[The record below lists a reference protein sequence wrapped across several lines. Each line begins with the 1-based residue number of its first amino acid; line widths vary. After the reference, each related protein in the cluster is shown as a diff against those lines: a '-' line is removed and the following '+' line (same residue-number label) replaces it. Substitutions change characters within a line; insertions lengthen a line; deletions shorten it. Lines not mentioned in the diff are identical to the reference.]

1 MDNDRY
7 SRLLTAFRAHR
18 VLTWDEIR
26 KVLGNVSEATAR
38 RAVRK
43 IPYRTSYNHNG
54 RYYTLFDEGMFDQW
68 GLWSHE
74 GIRVSRDGALTATV
88 ERLVR
93 ESEAGW
99 TRRELQELLG
109 VPVQTVLTTLR
120 ERGKVDRVRVGP
132 AYVYLSAGS
141 VREQLHRRQEMVT
154 IKQRR
159 CEAPLEIVVAVLLV
173 LIRHPK
179 STLPGVVKRLKGHSP
194 PIRLGDVEEIFERY
208 DLAQKRGLSS

>member
-1 MDNDRY
+1 MNNERY
-7 SRLLTAFRAHR
+7 LRLLAAFRTKT
-18 VLTWDEIR
+18 VLAWDEIR

-38 RAVRK
+38 RALRK

-54 RYYTLFDEGMFDQW
+54 RHYTLFEEGMFDRW

-88 ERLVR
+88 ERLVH

-109 VPVQTVLTTLR
+109 VSVQTVLTTLR

-132 AYVYLSAGS
+132 VYVYLSAGS
-141 VREQLHRRQEMVT
+141 AHEQLQRRQGMAT
-154 IKQRR
+154 IVQRR
-159 CEAPLEIVVAVLLV
+159 GEAPQQV
-173 LIRHPK
+173 PGQ
-179 STLPGVVKRLKGHSP
+179 TLQTVF
-194 PIRLGDVEEIFERY
+194 D
-208 DLAQKRGLSS
+208 

>member
-1 MDNDRY
+1 MNSERY
-7 SRLLTAFRAHR
+7 LRLLKAFRIHT
-18 VLTWDEIR
+18 VLTWDEMR

-38 RAVRK
+38 RALRK

-54 RYYTLFDEGMFDQW
+54 RYYTLFEEGMFDRW

-74 GIRVSRDGALTATV
+74 GIRVSRDGTLTATV
-88 ERLVR
+88 ERVVR

-109 VPVQTVLTTLR
+109 VSVQTVLTTLR

-141 VREQLHRRQEMVT
+141 AREQLQRRQEMAT
-154 IKQRR
+154 IMQRR

-173 LIRHPK
+173 LIQHPK
-179 STLPGVVKRLKGHSP
+179 STLSGVVRRLKGHSP
-194 PIRLGDVEEIFERY
+194 PIHLGDVKDVFERY
-208 DLAQKRGLSS
+208 DLEQKRGLLS

>member
-1 MDNDRY
+1 MNNERNL
-7 SRLLTAFRAHR
+7 RLLTAFRTST
-18 VLTWDEIR
+18 VLKWDEIR
-26 KVLGNVSEATAR
+26 EALGGVSEATAR
-38 RAVRK
+38 RVLRK
-43 IPYRTSYNHNG
+43 ISYRSSYNHNG
-54 RYYTLFDEGMFDQW
+54 RYYTLFDEGMVDQW

-154 IKQRR
+154 IKQSR

-179 STLPGVVKRLKGHSP
+179 STTTDVVRRLKGHSP
-194 PIRLGDVEEIFERY
+194 PIHKEDVEDVFERY
-208 DLAQKRGLSS
+208 DLAQKKGLLS